1 MKSATALQYS
11 SDGSIP
17 SVYQEKSFH
26 IKGSLEVKIRSR
38 LEIVVIKIINM
49 AKEVMPMVKKL
60 FVSMSLV
67 IVILQIALSISVHIQ
82 GEGRLTLLHKL
93 IN

>member
-1 MKSATALQYS
+1 
-11 SDGSIP
+11 
-17 SVYQEKSFH
+17 
-26 IKGSLEVKIRSR
+26 
-38 LEIVVIKIINM
+38 M